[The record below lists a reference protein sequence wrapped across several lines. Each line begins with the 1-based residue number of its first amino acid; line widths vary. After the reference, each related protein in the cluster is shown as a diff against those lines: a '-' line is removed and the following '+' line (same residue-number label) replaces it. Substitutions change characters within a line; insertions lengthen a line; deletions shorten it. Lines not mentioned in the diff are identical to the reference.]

1 MEIKKY
7 KYSKRKRQDQR
18 QLYFTLIGI
27 LCVMGVTGLL
37 NMNYS
42 GKENIKETANEAKT
56 EETIDVKVKEE
67 QVETSK
73 ERLERVRR
81 EAKAKKYPNGVIRL
95 LDKNAN
101 TVDFVEQYDEKKDLP
116 PAKTIG
122 DDLVKGQIP
131 HLLQWDQRWGYAP
144 YGTSN
149 VAVSGCG
156 PTCLSMVAA
165 GLTGDASLT
174 PARLAAYGTKK
185 GYVDKE
191 NNTYWKFMSE
201 GLAKWKIDCYESDM
215 EKKRIITELKAGNP
229 IILSVGP
236 GDFTKMGHFIVLTGC
251 VDGKIKLNDPFSQE
265 NTEKLWKF
273 ERIAKQTKAAWV
285 YSRKK

>member
-149 VAVSGCG
+149 VAVSGC
-156 PTCLSMVAA
+156 
-165 GLTGDASLT
+165 
-174 PARLAAYGTKK
+174 
-185 GYVDKE
+185 E
-191 NNTYWKFMSE
+191 
-201 GLAKWKIDCYESDM
+201 
-215 EKKRIITELKAGNP
+215 
-229 IILSVGP
+229 
-236 GDFTKMGHFIVLTGC
+236 
-251 VDGKIKLNDPFSQE
+251 
-265 NTEKLWKF
+265 
-273 ERIAKQTKAAWV
+273 
-285 YSRKK
+285 